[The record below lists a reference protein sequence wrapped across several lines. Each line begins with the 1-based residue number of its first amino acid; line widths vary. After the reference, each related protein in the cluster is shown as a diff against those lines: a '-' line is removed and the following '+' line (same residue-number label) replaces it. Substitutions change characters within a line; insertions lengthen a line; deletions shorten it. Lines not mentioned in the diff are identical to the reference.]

1 MDEGKNYTVTLL
13 AFFLNFALIFFEDAQ
28 DNWENDV
35 ASNDGGVTSAEN
47 DAVSHDGGA
56 TTLENDAGSHDEGI
70 NAHNRYDLFLIS
82 KCLNSYYRQ
91 STTARKSREELNAIE
106 KQRYECIIVAS
117 LISAYISMYYYCNIQ
132 NKKNKC

>member
-13 AFFLNFALIFFEDAQ
+13 AFFLNFALIYFEDAQ

-35 ASNDGGVTSAEN
+35 ASNDGGVTSA
-47 DAVSHDGGA
+47 
-56 TTLENDAGSHDEGI
+56 ENDAGSHDEGI

-91 STTARKSREELNAIE
+91 STARKSREELNAIE

-117 LISAYISMYYYCNIQ
+117 LISAYISLYYYCNIQ